1 VVVFHS
7 AAERL
12 RGYQADL
19 PFTVVADP
27 DREHY
32 RRFGVETGVRTMVD
46 PRVWWA
52 AVRSGHAWLTHHSDP
67 DWAGVGESDGTTHL
81 GLPADFLID
90 PDGTLVAAHQ
100 GSHADDQWSVDDLL
114 KIGRTRRD

>member
-1 VVVFHS
+1 M
-7 AAERL
+7 
-12 RGYQADL
+12 
-19 PFTVVADP
+19 
-27 DREHY
+27 
-32 RRFGVETGVRTMVD
+32 RTMVD